1 MGQASV
7 TAAALRCWSVFVCLV
22 LGDANFRLPDDD
34 PGQEPLTPIRDAKWL
49 EEASKQASGDILPV
63 SSVNIF

>member
-1 MGQASV
+1 M

-34 PGQEPLTPIRDAKWL
+34 DPGQEPLTPIKDIKWL
-49 EEASKQASGDILPV
+49 EEASKQASGDILLV
-63 SSVNIF
+63 SYGSLVES